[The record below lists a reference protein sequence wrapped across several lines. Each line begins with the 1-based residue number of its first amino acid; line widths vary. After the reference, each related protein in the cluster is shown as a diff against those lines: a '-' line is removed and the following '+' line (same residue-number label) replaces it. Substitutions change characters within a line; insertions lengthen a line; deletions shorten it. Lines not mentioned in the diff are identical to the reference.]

1 MTHISSWISPQLA
14 HALGWAL
21 LHFLWQGVALAA
33 ICYGIM
39 AACRTASARYV
50 MALSTL
56 VLMLAAPVVTF
67 VVLRNSFPA
76 EGTNTS
82 RVAPVPSVATA
93 NLPPIAASAP
103 SSPTASPTP
112 PTPLRPDT
120 LLWLVEAWFAGVAF
134 FSLRTAGGL
143 IVVHRMRRNR
153 TRPVAAALLEKCLA
167 LERRMRL
174 SRVIRYCECLVLEAP
189 AVIGWFRPV
198 VLLPVTALSGLSED
212 QLAAVISHELAHI
225 RRLDCFVNLFQIAA
239 ETLLFYHPAIWWLN
253 KRIRNERE
261 NCCDDAALA
270 VCGNPIEYARALTLM
285 EEWRQRPALAMAANR
300 NPLVERVARLLGV
313 ASPQSGVR
321 STGVAA
327 SILCLVGALLA
338 ANGLMAAGHSSPTV
352 AGNPY
357 ASAQGPAF
365 DVSRRP
371 TASAPSQSASFI
383 VSHHASGETASA
395 AAWRLTKSF
404 ASHVVAAAQSAQTQE
419 GQGQGQG
426 AGQGEGQSSSS
437 SSSYVD
443 QLKSQ
448 GYDNLS
454 ADELI
459 SLKVQGVTP
468 EYISQIKA
476 LGLHPTIGEL
486 ISMKVQGIDP
496 QYIKEMRDAGFTS
509 DINQLISMRVQ
520 GITPDYVREMRAAG
534 IDGDA
539 SKFISFKVQGVTP
552 DYVKEMKATGF
563 NATPSELISM
573 KVQGITPD
581 YVREMRAAGIDG
593 DVNKFIAFKV
603 QGVTPDYV
611 KEMKATG
618 FNATPSE
625 LISMKVQGITPDYV
639 GEMRAAGVDGG
650 IREFIS
656 FKVQGVTPDYIKEM
670 KAVGVN
676 VDASHLIAMK
686 VQGLDPG
693 YVQEMKAAGVTAD
706 TNQLIGMKVQ
716 GLTPEYIKEMKAVG
730 VTADTNQLIGMKV
743 QGLDPEYVKGIK
755 ATGINA
761 STNQLIG
768 MRVQGVTPE
777 YIKSLQSAGLQNLSA
792 EDSIRARVSDI
803 TPEFIKEARSH
814 GFKDLTLD
822 KLIDL
827 RNAGIF

>member
-426 AGQGEGQSSSS
+426 AGQSSSS

-581 YVREMRAAGIDG
+581 YV
-593 DVNKFIAFKV
+593 
-603 QGVTPDYV
+603 
-611 KEMKATG
+611 
-618 FNATPSE
+618 
-625 LISMKVQGITPDYV
+625 

-693 YVQEMKAAGVTAD
+693 YVQEMKAA
-706 TNQLIGMKVQ
+706 
-716 GLTPEYIKEMKAVG
+716 G